1 MAHPPAVDS
10 NLTLADFLKQTTT
23 SSKGIKLDFKTIV
36 VVEPSLKMI
45 ANMTSGR
52 DVKNPIWLNADILP
66 GPCYDKICVPVD
78 HFRFLSFCKKY
89 FPKATLSI
97 SWTTG
102 YNMTPADNYYN
113 WSQVIS
119 MGKLVSQISQPI
131 TFPIRA
137 VLVKRSWEQIHWLLD
152 LSETFT
158 ITIWSSVSDKVDVQD
173 LVRLRGSVLDK
184 RRVFYDLPPSQEKA
198 FKAAFKSP
206 GTKYISNSVNSFG
219 WRAIARKE
227 CDDVLVGRNSVMF
240 SGEGGLVISDKI
252 LYKIT
257 AYYYLFVNGICSF
270 VKTDAPNHK
279 RSVTIQ
285 VHVENATGTVTNVGK
300 ASSSGDGKFVT
311 LVLDNNGDFQFS
323 INGGDT
329 KQGSV
334 KSDTNMFKF
343 LITESSPDGKRRTFK
358 CWITAQDS
366 KKEEAFVSLET
377 ESEPMAGHLLISTG
391 VQSGAVLVQKVQI
404 RLAASETS
412 GGGKGPH
419 YFHTFL
425 SVLWAVAATTL
436 YL

>member
-1 MAHPPAVDS
+1 M
-10 NLTLADFLKQTTT
+10 
-23 SSKGIKLDFKTIV
+23 
-36 VVEPSLKMI
+36 
-45 ANMTSGR
+45 
-52 DVKNPIWLNADILP
+52 
-66 GPCYDKICVPVD
+66 
-78 HFRFLSFCKKY
+78 
-89 FPKATLSI
+89 
-97 SWTTG
+97 
-102 YNMTPADNYYN
+102 
-113 WSQVIS
+113 
-119 MGKLVSQISQPI
+119 
-131 TFPIRA
+131 
-137 VLVKRSWEQIHWLLD
+137 
-152 LSETFT
+152 
-158 ITIWSSVSDKVDVQD
+158 
-173 LVRLRGSVLDK
+173 
-184 RRVFYDLPPSQEKA
+184 
-198 FKAAFKSP
+198 
-206 GTKYISNSVNSFG
+206 
-219 WRAIARKE
+219 
-227 CDDVLVGRNSVMF
+227 
-240 SGEGGLVISDKI
+240 
-252 LYKIT
+252 
-257 AYYYLFVNGICSF
+257 
-270 VKTDAPNHK
+270 TDAPNQK

-311 LVLDNNGDFQFS
+311 LVLDNKGDFQFS

-343 LITESSPDGKRRTFK
+343 LITESSHDGKRRTFK